1 MGYAGG
7 HRVFTYLSWVLSAV
21 SALVALIPFL
31 YIWRILRDVLAAAPD
46 YAQAVNIPHYG
57 WMAVLFA
64 AASYLIYV
72 GALLC
77 SHLSAFRVATNLR
90 LAVTEHLAALPL
102 GFTERFGSGQLRK
115 IIQESTG
122 AAETYLAHQLPDQ
135 AGAMATP
142 VGLLGLLIA
151 LLGHVILR
159 LLVALL
165 RCVVLGLLGL
175 LGIGILIGLMRLLGI
190 AALLIGITLI
200 GVVLVGIVLIRGC
213 LDRNALIRSF
223 AESQQGDEDVG
234 QENQSRRKA
243 AALAECP
250 GQPNLCL
257 DAQNDVVDGDQ
268 QQQEAH
274 TTAPGDIKQHIE
286 IVEGNNGRPA
296 GLTGLPEDNPH
307 AHQNKHAQDKRDNGG
322 RRVKGR
328 GTAVIVI
335 IGIIVHCVLLS

>member
-1 MGYAGG
+1 M
-7 HRVFTYLSWVLSAV
+7 
-21 SALVALIPFL
+21 
-31 YIWRILRDVLAAAPD
+31 
-46 YAQAVNIPHYG
+46 
-57 WMAVLFA
+57 
-64 AASYLIYV
+64 
-72 GALLC
+72 
-77 SHLSAFRVATNLR
+77 
-90 LAVTEHLAALPL
+90 
-102 GFTERFGSGQLRK
+102 
-115 IIQESTG
+115 
-122 AAETYLAHQLPDQ
+122 
-135 AGAMATP
+135 
-142 VGLLGLLIA
+142 
-151 LLGHVILR
+151 GHVILR

-165 RCVVLGLLGL
+165 RRGAIGNLLDRLGLLGL

-223 AESQQGDEDVG
+223 AESQQGHENIG

-243 AALAECP
+243 TALAECL

-257 DAQNDVVDGDQ
+257 DTQNDVIEGDQ
-268 QQQEAH
+268 HQQEAH
-274 TTAPGDIKQHIE
+274 TAAPSDIKQHIE

-322 RRVKGR
+322 QRVKGR

-335 IGIIVHCVLLS
+335 IVIIGIIVHCFLLS

>member
-1 MGYAGG
+1 MSTTLAFRLILGLLVGG
-7 HRVFTYLSWVLSAV
+7 VLTFSV
-21 SALVALIPFL
+21 WDRSYTELEERPTDEDTRTGMPRF
-31 YIWRILRDVLAAAPD
+31 RS
-46 YAQAVNIPHYG
+46 
-57 WMAVLFA
+57 FA
-64 AASYLIYV
+64 AAEMLPTMLVTYLVI
-72 GALLC
+72 GFLLGGREMAVQ
-77 SHLSAFRVATNLR
+77 SLLGLLRRSILR
-90 LAVTEHLAALPL
+90 LL
-102 GFTERFGSGQLRK
+102 GGSGIL
-115 IIQESTG
+115 
-122 AAETYLAHQLPDQ
+122 
-135 AGAMATP
+135 
-142 VGLLGLLIA
+142 GLLGLLIP
-151 LLGHVILR
+151 LLGCSIVLGLLR
-159 LLVALL
+159 LLIALL

-223 AESQQGDEDVG
+223 AESQQGHENIG

-243 AALAECP
+243 TALAECL

-257 DAQNDVVDGDQ
+257 DTQNDVIEGDQ
-268 QQQEAH
+268 HQQEAH
-274 TTAPGDIKQHIE
+274 TAAPSDIKQHIE

-322 RRVKGR
+322 QRVKGR

-335 IGIIVHCVLLS
+335 IVIIGIIVHCFLLS